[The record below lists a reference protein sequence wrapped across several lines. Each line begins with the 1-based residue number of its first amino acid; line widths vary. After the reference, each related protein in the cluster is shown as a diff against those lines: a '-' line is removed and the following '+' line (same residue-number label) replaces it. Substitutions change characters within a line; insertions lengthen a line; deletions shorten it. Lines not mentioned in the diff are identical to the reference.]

1 MGIHY
6 INQADQKPDHCDA
19 YEREIILTVFKDIR
33 AEFYQGATPQEWFSE
48 DKFKAFCTLVGE
60 SHSLI
65 MWATT
70 YEYPLNP
77 MKDEDEEYDI
87 EAESYETPMK
97 DLMEILTSEGVENP
111 MEALKITQYKTHA
124 FNLYYGE
131 YLRYSYVV
139 VPLKKEA

>member
-6 INQADQKPDHCDA
+6 IQQADQRPSHCDC

-33 AEFYQGATPQEWFSE
+33 KEFFKDAKPQDWFDESKYKE
-48 DKFKAFCTLVGE
+48 FCTLVGK
-60 SHSLI
+60 SFSLI
-65 MWATT
+65 MWANT
-70 YEYPLNP
+70 YEYPMNP

-87 EAESYETPMK
+87 DVETYATPMK
-97 DLMEILTSEGVENP
+97 ELVNIMKEEGIADP
-111 MEALKITQYKTHA
+111 MEALKSAQYKSHS

-139 VPLKKEA
+139 VPLN